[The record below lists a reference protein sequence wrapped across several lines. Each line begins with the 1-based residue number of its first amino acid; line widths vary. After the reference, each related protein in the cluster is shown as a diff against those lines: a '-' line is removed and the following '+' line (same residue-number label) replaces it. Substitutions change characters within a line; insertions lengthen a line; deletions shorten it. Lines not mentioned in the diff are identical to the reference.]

1 MLNRRALLAA
11 PLLLAAPA
19 CAGERPT
26 PMRVLTSF
34 SILADIVKMVGDERV
49 AVETL
54 VGPGSDAHAF
64 QPSPADAGKA
74 AAAKLIVVNGLGF
87 DPWME
92 RLAAAAGA
100 KDRIVVAARGVSARD
115 SEEAHDDHGHAHGSD
130 LDPHAWQSVPNMR
143 LYVETIRAAL
153 EKADPQG
160 AYAGNATTYLKQLDV
175 LDAEIRAAVAAL
187 PPDRR
192 KVVTTHDAFGYF
204 AAEYGLTFLAPK
216 GVSNEAEPSPR
227 DLARIVRQIK
237 ADKIP
242 AVFLENVVDPRLMER
257 IAAET
262 GAKIGGKLYSDSLS
276 APDGPAPTYLAMMR
290 HNIREL
296 TKALA
301 P

>member
-19 CAGERPT
+19 CAGERPA

-49 AVETL
+49 AVEAL
-54 VGPGSDAHAF
+54 VGPGGDAHAF

-74 AAAKLIVVNGLGF
+74 AGAKLIVVNGLGF

-100 KDRIVVAARGVSARD
+100 KDRIVVAARGVSARKGED
-115 SEEAHDDHGHAHGSD
+115 AHEGHAHASD

-143 LYVETIRAAL
+143 RYVETIRAAL

-160 AYAGNATTYLKQLDV
+160 GYAGNATTYLEQLDA

-187 PPDRR
+187 PPNRR

-242 AVFLENVVDPRLMER
+242 AVFLENVIDPRLMER

-262 GAKIGGKLYSDSLS
+262 GARIGDKLYSDSLS